1 MENSHNTTERLQ
13 YIRCNIDKL
22 SWVQMAKQ
30 LGMNAGYLSDFAK
43 QNGIVKTKKSMTN
56 ADIEKLKLYINL
68 KSWPELS
75 AMFNYSD
82 KGLKKICIKHGI
94 KKEEWAQKKIKDRI
108 EKTRTF
114 NKNWV
119 IEGGGSDS
127 KIQWMLNKWKK
138 HNGPVG
144 KKYILMFNNK
154 LNTYE
159 DLILVERRKIKQFL
173 RHRTVRL
180 REQEWSK
187 KQNEPG
193 ARKLVKTLAES
204 VGSELAANKVPV
216 RINHK
221 TVRFVDVDK
230 CIKNGLNQWIL
241 K

>member
-13 YIRCNIDKL
+13 YIKCNIDKL
-22 SWVQMAKQ
+22 SWVQMAKH
-30 LGMNAGYLSDFAK
+30 LGMNAAYLSDFAK
-43 QNGIVKTKKSMTN
+43 QNGITKTKKSMTN
-56 ADIEKLKLYINL
+56 ADIEKLKLNINL

-75 AMFNYSD
+75 VMFNYSD
-82 KGLKKICIKHGI
+82 NGLKKICVKHGI
-94 KKEEWAQKKIKDRI
+94 KKEIWAQKKIKDRI

-127 KIQWMLNKWKK
+127 KVQWMLNKWKNKNGDIDKK
-138 HNGPVG
+138 H
-144 KKYILMFNNK
+144 ILMFNNG

-159 DLILVERRKIKQFL
+159 DLIIVERKKIKQFL
-173 RHRTVRL
+173 RHRIVRI

-187 KQNEPG
+187 KQNEPVK
-193 ARKLVKTLAES
+193 RKMVKTLVES
-204 VGSELAANKVPV
+204 VGSALAVNKVPV

-221 TVRFVDVDK
+221 TVRFVDIDK
-230 CIKNGLNQWIL
+230 CTKNEMNQWIL